1 MKRRDARSSD
11 RFGSVKTGLKYSL
24 LVFDWDGTLFDSAA
38 VIADCIQQAARDM
51 ALPIPDSGTARH
63 VIGLGLNDSLRH
75 AMPALPPDRYE
86 EFLAIYRAYFL
97 EREDSLSLFPG
108 IEQLLGD
115 LKRRGHRLAVATGK
129 PRRGLERAL
138 QASGIG
144 ALFAASRCGDETRP
158 KPDPAMLLEL
168 LQEFEIDPAS
178 GLMIGD
184 TTHDLQ
190 MARNAGIEA
199 VAVSY
204 GAHSGEAL
212 RAFEPRACVAS
223 VEELRQWLTANA

>member
-1 MKRRDARSSD
+1 
-11 RFGSVKTGLKYSL
+11 LKSEHRYAL
-24 LVFDWDGTLFDSAA
+24 IVFDWDGTLFDSAA
-38 VIADCIQQAARDM
+38 VITDCIQQAARDM
-51 ALPIPDSGTARH
+51 ALPVPDRRTASH

-75 AMPALPPDRYE
+75 AMPALPPVRYP
-86 EFLAIYRAYFL
+86 EFLALYRGYFL

-108 IEQLLGD
+108 VAELLTE
-115 LKRRGHRLAVATGK
+115 LKQRGHCLAVATGK
-129 PRRGLERAL
+129 PRRGLDRAL

-144 ALFAASRCGDETRP
+144 PLFAASRCGDETRP

-168 LQEFEIDPAS
+168 LRELEIERQD

-184 TTHDLQ
+184 TSHDLQ
-190 MARNAGIEA
+190 MAKSAGVDA

-204 GAHSGEAL
+204 GAHPGEAL
-212 RAFEPRACVAS
+212 RTLAPRACVAS

>member
-1 MKRRDARSSD
+1 L
-11 RFGSVKTGLKYSL
+11 KTANRYSL
-24 LVFDWDGTLFDSAA
+24 IVFDWDGTLFDSAA
-38 VIADCIQQAARDM
+38 VITECIQQAARDM
-51 ALPIPDSGTARH
+51 ALPVPDRRTASH

-75 AMPALPPDRYE
+75 AMPALPPDQYP
-86 EFLAIYRAYFL
+86 EFLALYRGYFL

-108 IEQLLGD
+108 VTELLAE
-115 LKRRGHRLAVATGK
+115 LKQRGHRLAVATGK
-129 PRRGLERAL
+129 PRRGLDFAL

-144 ALFAASRCGDETRP
+144 PLFAASRCGDETRS

-168 LQEFEIDPAS
+168 LRELEIDPQS

-184 TTHDLQ
+184 TSHDLQ
-190 MARNAGIEA
+190 MARSAGVDA

-204 GAHSGEAL
+204 GAHPEETL
-212 RAFEPRACVAS
+212 RALAPRACVAS